1 MFVFIR
7 IGTSVRLRSGNNV
20 THVNTLHFSMPN
32 DIYSVCDNR
41 NTGITSGYIC
51 AYKGDKKVRKI
62 KALPN
67 TN

>member
-7 IGTSVRLRSGNNV
+7 TGTSVRLCSGNNA

-32 DIYSVCDNR
+32 DIYSVCDSR
-41 NTGITSGYIC
+41 DTGITSGYIC
-51 AYKGDKKVRKI
+51 TYKRDKRVRKI
-62 KALPN
+62 KAIPN